1 MIDDEAI
8 AIIFPRTDRVRYP
21 DEAIINGQQ
30 QKGAPDGT
38 QSSILLVSWTLLL
51 VERKYEDQTRAA
63 GRSRFPFATDS
74 WAMQA
79 IQAIQQHRACHSQ
92 HIVCIV
98 DSRGVASGPRGSRVF
113 HGVPARSCPLA
124 PCKKVPK
131 VPASGGAA
139 EEATR

>member
-1 MIDDEAI
+1 MMKPSPSCLHGRIEYDI
-8 AIIFPRTDRVRYP
+8 LTKRLQTDS
-21 DEAIINGQQ
+21 NGR
-30 QKGAPDGT
+30 ARDGT
-38 QSSILLVSWTLLL
+38 QSSILLVSWILLL
-51 VERKYEDQTRAA
+51 LERKYEDQTRAA
-63 GRSRFPFATDS
+63 GRGRFPLAANY
-74 WAMQA
+74 WA
-79 IQAIQQHRACHSQ
+79 IQAIQALQQHRALSCHSQ
-92 HIVCIV
+92 HIVSIV